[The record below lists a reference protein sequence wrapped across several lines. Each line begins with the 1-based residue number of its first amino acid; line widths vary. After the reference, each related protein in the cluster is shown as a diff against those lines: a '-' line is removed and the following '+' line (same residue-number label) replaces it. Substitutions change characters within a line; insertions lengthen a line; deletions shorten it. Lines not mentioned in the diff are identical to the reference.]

1 MQARIFVIGCLIAT
15 WGSSIYLRN
24 SGDDLVKRVA
34 KHVIPT
40 EYERSDIDAVR
51 RFRTRQGQSVVYFVH
66 LKKAGGTTLC
76 SSMDAS
82 GAGVRGN
89 RSCNCELVTSPTCG
103 PDARAYGDFEQQQ
116 DLFSELTTGGRRV
129 EFFGMEHPMS
139 PHFNTS
145 TERPWVYATAIR
157 HPYDMYNSHIAH
169 NVNYF
174 RKSGYTAQQI
184 SELSATSYAAR
195 LASHSFRENLLMDTH
210 RESVPGHIIF
220 SLTGIT
226 RTDDIQSIATATSLK
241 NTTQLATMTRDEIM
255 ALLLETTKERLRHFS
270 AILVRETYDQ
280 DLRVFFQNLGV
291 TNFTIDSSRSSN
303 NTLRSVKDEDF
314 YQGDVQVQAALYQK
328 FKYDVELYEY
338 AVELAKHI
346 NVIV

>member
-116 DLFSELTTGGRRV
+116 DLFSELTTWGRQV
-129 EFFGMEHPMS
+129 EFFGMEAPM
-139 PHFNTS
+139 
-145 TERPWVYATAIR
+145 
-157 HPYDMYNSHIAH
+157 
-169 NVNYF
+169 
-174 RKSGYTAQQI
+174 
-184 SELSATSYAAR
+184 
-195 LASHSFRENLLMDTH
+195 
-210 RESVPGHIIF
+210 
-220 SLTGIT
+220 
-226 RTDDIQSIATATSLK
+226 
-241 NTTQLATMTRDEIM
+241 
-255 ALLLETTKERLRHFS
+255 
-270 AILVRETYDQ
+270 
-280 DLRVFFQNLGV
+280 
-291 TNFTIDSSRSSN
+291 
-303 NTLRSVKDEDF
+303 
-314 YQGDVQVQAALYQK
+314 
-328 FKYDVELYEY
+328 
-338 AVELAKHI
+338 
-346 NVIV
+346 